1 MNRFILTKFFAPF
14 SILFLLSGCGVVLY
28 PGQPGMVSSSFVK
41 LDLEILEE
49 PGLFVYEAVYD
60 NTSSGR
66 GVSAVITKLYPKAQT
81 YTTNVRTNA
90 DGTLFRVKAQYNGAD
105 IQMVSMPQQNQVY
118 LNPSHQLGFLVDYET
133 SIDEID
139 EKNVAEENLFKPSL
153 IDSLRPQSFET
164 KRMKWQIIKA
174 ARFLPNGNLG
184 YEITSLQM
192 GQLKFFPSQPIS
204 LETSLAQNSIKTTLN
219 ADMKQEFSQFLE
231 TNFPRGY
238 RGKVDFYV
246 KDSLQPLSFNLGVN
260 TFKTAEAGGLKIIKG
275 IPENLLPELLAKKGS
290 P

>member
-1 MNRFILTKFFAPF
+1 MDRFFLKIIFVSF
-14 SILFLLSGCGVVLY
+14 SVLFLSGCGVVLY
-28 PGQPGMVSSSFVK
+28 PGQPGMVASSFVK

-49 PGLFVYEAVYD
+49 PGLYVYEAVYD
-60 NTSSGR
+60 NTSSGQ

-90 DGTLFRVKAQYNGAD
+90 DGTLFRVKAQYNGAE

-118 LNPSHQLGFLVDYET
+118 LNPSHQIAFLIDYEN

-139 EKNVAEENLFKPSL
+139 DKNIAEENLFKPSM

-164 KRMKWQIIKA
+164 KRMKWQLIKA

-184 YEITSLQM
+184 YEVTALQL
-192 GQLKFFPSQPIS
+192 GQFKFVPSQSIN
-204 LETSLAQNSIKTTLN
+204 LETSLAQNAIKTTLTQE
-219 ADMKQEFSQFLE
+219 MKQEFSQFLE
-231 TNFPRGY
+231 ANFPKGY

-246 KDSLQPLSFNLGVN
+246 KDSVTPISFNLGVN
-260 TFKTAEAGGLKIIKG
+260 TLKTAEASGLKVIKG
-275 IPENLLPELLAKKGS
+275 IPDGLLRKVLQ
-290 P
+290 

>member
-1 MNRFILTKFFAPF
+1 MNRFFLKSIFMPF
-14 SILFLLSGCGVVLY
+14 CAVLLSGCAVVLY

-49 PGLFVYEAVYD
+49 PGLYVYEAVYD
-60 NTSSGR
+60 NTSSGQ
-66 GVSAVITKLYPKAQT
+66 GVSAVITKLYPNAQT

-118 LNPSHQLGFLVDYET
+118 LNPNHQIAFLIDYEN

-139 EKNVAEENLFKPSL
+139 DKNVAEENLFKPSAL
-153 IDSLRPQSFET
+153 DSLRPKSFET
-164 KRMKWQIIKA
+164 KRMKWQLIKA

-184 YEITSLQM
+184 YELTALQM
-192 GQLKFFPSQPIS
+192 GQYKFVPSQPIN
-204 LETSLAQNSIKTTLN
+204 LETSLAQNSIKTTLTPE
-219 ADMKQEFSQFLE
+219 MKQEFSQFLE
-231 TNFPRGY
+231 ANFPKGY

-246 KDSLQPLSFNLGVN
+246 KDSLNPISFNLGVN
-260 TFKTAEAGGLKIIKG
+260 TLKTAEASGLKVIKG
-275 IPENLLPELLAKKGS
+275 IPEGLLRKVTQ
-290 P
+290 